1 MWGPDER
8 SYFEMGRTL
17 RAHGLRRGFRLLAER
32 FLRDPAADEQPS
44 PIRYGWALVAAA
56 IGHQRRALSLASI
69 ALAPLALTWALWET
83 GGGWQR
89 TAVTLALAASSPLL
103 WMLGRRSLQD
113 APVAV
118 LALVALGL
126 VLRGDA
132 VGLGLTLAALLACKE
147 AAGLYVP
154 ALALSWWLSGAAWL
168 PFAGALTGAGVL
180 WSAGAFA
187 AYGRKALPVLLRAL
201 RGHGTD
207 YTARYQSGAPHRL
220 LVDLVLVSPFV
231 VLLAA
236 QQVGMVLLVAA
247 IVIPH
252 AAAPVRNVRNILAAD
267 LLMRAAAAVVLVA
280 LESIA
285 ASALGLLALIAY
297 DAITAYRLRKIYD
310 PVTAGLTRE
319 LGMSP
324 HSD

>member
-8 SYFEMGRTL
+8 TYFEMGRTL
-17 RAHGLRRGFRLLAER
+17 REHGLRRGFQLLAER
-32 FLRDPAADEQPS
+32 FLGAPGAAALPS
-44 PIRYGWALVAAA
+44 PIRYGWALLAASV
-56 IGHQRRALSLASI
+56 GTHRRALSLASF
-69 ALAPLALTWALWET
+69 ALAPAALAWALWET
-83 GGGWQR
+83 GGGWPL
-89 TAVTLALAASSPLL
+89 TAVSLALAASSPLL
-103 WMLGRRSLQD
+103 WILGRWSLQD

-118 LALVALGL
+118 LALVALGFA
-126 VLRGDA
+126 LRGDA

-154 ALALSWWLSGAAWL
+154 ALALSWWLSGAGWL
-168 PFAGALTGAGVL
+168 LFAGALTGAGVI
-180 WSAGAFA
+180 WCAGALA

-236 QQVGMVLLVAA
+236 QQFGMMLLVTA
-247 IVIPH
+247 IAIPH

-267 LLMRAAAAVVLVA
+267 LLMRHAAAVALLA
-280 LESIA
+280 LESIS
-285 ASALGLLALIAY
+285 ASVLGLLALLAY
-297 DAITAYRLRKIYD
+297 DAITAYRLRNIYD
-310 PVTAGLTRE
+310 PVTASLTRE